1 MCVDPG
7 ELTVET
13 VPQAQRPPPAGGG
26 PRGPGAVAS
35 AAPSQAQSSP
45 PAPGR
50 GEGLGALRRPTLG
63 AGLEERLRGYPG
75 NTLGSPPLDSRL
87 NGYSQG
93 RHAAS
98 APGPLRDWPP
108 QPCPF
113 WSGARPVHRRL
124 CSRRPG
130 STWPVWLP
138 RRLLRAAGVGR
149 GPAGGWRQCVWGIVC
164 VQCVGRAALLGASGG
179 ARCSSVTRL
188 CPLTMASAPQEP
200 SLRGAL
206 GLCTGAPPPACPPPL
221 LSHWGPTA
229 SPSGPSL
236 TPASLAQ
243 APDPLP
249 ASGLLLLP
257 SSSTAPRETPPLGT
271 SSDVTSSMRPSW
283 VSRRQRAGPSC
294 RAFPTHL
301 IKSQPWVWSHILLAA
316 GEEANTTAF
325 QVLGGGSVGR
335 RV

>member
-124 CSRRPG
+124 CS
-130 STWPVWLP
+130 VQL
-138 RRLLRAAGVGR
+138 
-149 GPAGGWRQCVWGIVC
+149 GW
-164 VQCVGRAALLGASGG
+164 GG
-179 ARCSSVTRL
+179 ARLGVGVSVCGALCVCSVWGVRP
-188 CPLTMASAPQEP
+188 CWGPQE
-200 SLRGAL
+200 AL
-206 GLCTGAPPPACPPPL
+206 AVPRLPACVP
-221 LSHWGPTA
+221 
-229 SPSGPSL
+229 
-236 TPASLAQ
+236 
-243 APDPLP
+243 
-249 ASGLLLLP
+249 
-257 SSSTAPRETPPLGT
+257 
-271 SSDVTSSMRPSW
+271 
-283 VSRRQRAGPSC
+283 
-294 RAFPTHL
+294 
-301 IKSQPWVWSHILLAA
+301 
-316 GEEANTTAF
+316 
-325 QVLGGGSVGR
+325 
-335 RV
+335 

>member
-1 MCVDPG
+1 M
-7 ELTVET
+7 
-13 VPQAQRPPPAGGG
+13 
-26 PRGPGAVAS
+26 AS
-35 AAPSQAQSSP
+35 AAPSQAQSSL

-108 QPCPF
+108 RPCPF
-113 WSGARPVHRRL
+113 WSGARPVHGRL

-149 GPAGGWRQCVWGIVC
+149 GPAGGWRQCVWGSVCVQCVWGSVCSVCVCVQCVWDCVC

-206 GLCTGAPPPACPPPL
+206 GLCTGAPPPACIPPL

-236 TPASLAQ
+236 TPPSLAQ

-257 SSSTAPRETPPLGT
+257 SSSTAPWETPPLGT
-271 SSDVTSSMRPSW
+271 SSDVTSFVRPSW

-301 IKSQPWVWSHILLAA
+301 IKSQPWVWSHRLLAA

-335 RV
+335 HV